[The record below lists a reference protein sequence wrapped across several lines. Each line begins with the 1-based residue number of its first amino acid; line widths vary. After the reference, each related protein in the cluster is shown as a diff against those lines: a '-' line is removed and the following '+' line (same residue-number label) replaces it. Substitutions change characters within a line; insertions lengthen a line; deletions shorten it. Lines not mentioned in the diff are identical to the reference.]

1 MRHKQENPQ
10 GTEMAQPGGFLKRRL
25 AMTYSPTAR
34 SCSTIGVRGLNF
46 QVRNGFG
53 WVPPTIVTSQKEIHM
68 DGGRRHVVIVL
79 RGRCVT

>member
-34 SCSTIGVRGLNF
+34 SCSTIGVRG
-46 QVRNGFG
+46 
-53 WVPPTIVTSQKEIHM
+53 
-68 DGGRRHVVIVL
+68 
-79 RGRCVT
+79 